1 MFSGMDKAR
10 FLKVY
15 ANLPIK
21 IREQVVLVIEENN
34 VKNTISW
41 NVAYIEIENETVLG
55 KKIFDKLVKL
65 ELI

>member
-1 MFSGMDKAR
+1 MDKAR

-21 IREQVVLVIEENN
+21 LREEIILVIDDNGG
-34 VKNTISW
+34 KKPISW
-41 NVAYIEIENETVLG
+41 NVAYIEIENETALG
-55 KKIFDKLVKL
+55 EKILNKMINL